1 MTSPNSLYHEKK
13 KAVTRYITLRLTGP
27 DYQVEYEAVLLE
39 NTRPSFYDVNLAVM
53 DDWKV
58 EDPESKA
65 RGREIDVL
73 AGAVRLVARQRGV
86 PDAVVLNEVV
96 ASLNDDEEEEE

>member
-1 MTSPNSLYHEKK
+1 MTESLYHNEKDE
-13 KAVTRYITLRLTGP
+13 VTRYITMRLTGP
-27 DYQVEYEAVLLE
+27 EVHVDCEAVLLE
-39 NTRPSFYDVNLAVM
+39 STRPSFYDVNLAVM

-65 RGREIDVL
+65 RGKEIDVL
-73 AGAVRLVARQRGV
+73 AGAVRLVARQRKV

-96 ASLNDDEEEEE
+96 ASLNDDEEDE

>member
-1 MTSPNSLYHEKK
+1 MTESLYHNVKYE
-13 KAVTRYITLRLTGP
+13 VTRYITLRLTGP

-39 NTRPSFYDVNLAVM
+39 NTQPSFGDVNLAVV

-58 EDPESKA
+58 EDPESKD
-65 RGREIDVL
+65 RGKEIDVL

-96 ASLNDDEEEEE
+96 ASLNDDDDEEEE